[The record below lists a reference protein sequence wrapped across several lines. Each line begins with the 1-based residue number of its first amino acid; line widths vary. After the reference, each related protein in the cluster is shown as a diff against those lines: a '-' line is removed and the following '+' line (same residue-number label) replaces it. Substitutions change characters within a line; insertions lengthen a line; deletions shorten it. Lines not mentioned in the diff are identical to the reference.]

1 MRVALRLLCLVSPCL
16 LLLLLAGGVVAQQ
29 PAPTEGRGAPP
40 GPPGPGQRMSPEER
54 AKFMA
59 ERQGRLKPGDA
70 APDFRLKVRGGEQVI
85 QLASFRGRKP
95 VALVF
100 GSYT

>member
-1 MRVALRLLCLVSPCL
+1 MRLPLRLLCLAATVL
-16 LLLLLAGGVVAQQ
+16 LLLLLAGAGVAQQ
-29 PAPTEGRGAPP
+29 PAAPESKDRPP
-40 GPPGPGQRMSPEER
+40 GPFGPGQRMSPEER

-59 ERQGRLKPGDA
+59 ERQGRLKPGDP

-85 QLASFRGRKP
+85 QLSSFRGKKP